1 MSREAFV
8 QRNTKETEI
17 SLELRLEGKGSFEGS
32 SGIGFFNHLL
42 EMLIRHALFDFR
54 LSCTGDLFV
63 DGHHTVEDIGLVLG
77 ESFNQALGERKN
89 IQRYG
94 FIILPMD
101 EALVLVALDLVH
113 RPFLNYDINLS
124 SPKVGDFEVEL
135 AEEFLR
141 AFISSAAFTLHIHQ
155 ISGKNTHHILEAVFK
170 GIGRAL
176 RMACAIDPLEPDI
189 PSTKGVL

>member
-8 QRNTKETEI
+8 QRKTKETEI
-17 SLELRLEGKGSFEGS
+17 TLKLKLEGKGSFEGS

-94 FIILPMD
+94 FTILPMD
-101 EALVLVALDLVH
+101 EALVLVVLDLVH
-113 RPFLNYDINLS
+113 RPFLNYNINLS
-124 SPKVGDFEVEL
+124 SSKVGDFEVEL
-135 AEEFLR
+135 VEEFLR
-141 AFISSAAFTLHIHQ
+141 AFTSSAAFTLHIHQ